1 MADDKAKHPE
11 ETEPTPD
18 EWLELLKRG
27 VGEFNK
33 FRKEHG
39 TWIPHFPRDADLKA
53 ASLKRGHLQSAN
65 LHRACL
71 QGATLQDACLRQANL
86 ARADMAR
93 ANLRGADLERADLSQ
108 ATLNE
113 ADAKAASF
121 QRARGLESAKL
132 DGLIVDSKTRFWG
145 IETSGIRPRYPVL
158 ARAISHAQFVA
169 DFERQHRM
177 WGTIWWLLCDC
188 GRNWR
193 QWALWCVFLVV
204 LFAALFIWTGST
216 FDLAGRTPRRV
227 TYFRLSF
234 VTFTTLGFGE
244 VVPTNVRAEVLRIT
258 EAALGFVMV
267 GVLVSTLATKLAR
280 RS

>member
-1 MADDKAKHPE
+1 MADEKAKHPE
-11 ETEPTPD
+11 ETEPTP
-18 EWLELLKRG
+18 EESLELLKKG
-27 VGEFNK
+27 VDEFNR
-33 FRKEHG
+33 FRQEHPDW
-39 TWIPHFPRDADLKA
+39 TPHSPKGPHLSRADLRGA
-53 ASLKRGHLQSAN
+53 DLRGAS

-71 QGATLQDACLRQANL
+71 QGAMLQGACLH
-86 ARADMAR
+86 RAALRR
-93 ANLRGADLERADLSQ
+93 ANMAGADLRGADLERADLSE
-108 ATLNE
+108 ATLDG
-113 ADAKAASF
+113 ADARRANLE
-121 QRARGLESAKL
+121 RARGLESAKL
-132 DGLIVDSKTRFWG
+132 DGLIIDSKTRFWG
-145 IETSGIRPRYPVL
+145 IDTSGIRPRYPVL

-216 FDLAGRTPRRV
+216 FDLAGRTPTRV

-258 EAALGFVMV
+258 EAALGFVVV